1 MARQMAGK
9 NTKGPRTIYLVRK
22 TQLLVYAEMVE
33 ALKAFGVTP
42 VQYTVLS
49 SSSHEGGL
57 SSADLARRA
66 QMTPQSMNE
75 LIAALHRKG
84 LVRRREH
91 PDNKRIL
98 QVALTKDGTRLLAQC
113 DRQIDRM
120 EQRLFRCFTEK
131 ELGTFR
137 RLHSKLLHESLRAS
151 GKPESSSKA
160 A

>member
-1 MARQMAGK
+1 MARKLAK
-9 NTKGPRTIYLVRK
+9 APRTIYLVRQ

-33 ALKAFGVTP
+33 HLKAFGLTP
-42 VQYTVLS
+42 VQYMVLS
-49 SSSHEGGL
+49 SSSNEDSP

-98 QVALTKDGTRLLAQC
+98 QVALTKDGARLLAQC

-120 EQRLFRCFTEK
+120 EQELFRGLSEK
-131 ELGTFR
+131 ELGMFR
-137 RLHSKLLHESLRAS
+137 RLHSKLLHEYRHAA
-151 GKPESSSKA
+151 GKPASSSKA